1 MISDGRISY
10 EISFKDTEKAG
21 IEKSNLEVRL
31 PKEFIFLESDITP
44 LNTTAN
50 YITWSFP
57 ATASGEEQKI
67 KIDGIIFGKVNDEVI
82 LSASLSYKF
91 DNVSSP
97 FMSSNSYTS
106 LVTKSLVDIVIEKPD
121 SIEADKE
128 FIYKIKIKNNGTRV
142 LKNIGLDFSYHNY
155 FDVLETSESPVK
167 ENKGED
173 MFFIFDLNK
182 MVDEN
187 TVDKN
192 TDEYYEKII
201 TIKGIINNDK
211 ISEINFKIKLGIVE
225 DSNDFDST
233 NYLIEKDDNFKLANS
248 GFVFN
253 VEPSIA
259 LEDYGDYKVAL
270 IKNIN
275 DPYKMSFEYNKIGDT
290 YGYGSNNFKNVRI
303 NLELIGDNII
313 DSKNIKTSI
322 KPTITT
328 NEQNGIVD
336 NVLEWNKDNTPGL
349 ANITTTENKIDLT
362 LPFVKQID
370 LDKNDAKSIIANLNV
385 YGFNDKN
392 EEILLFK
399 YPSFKILIDTNLTV
413 TAGLKYYD
421 DNNIQVG
428 FGENPPKAGS
438 ETKYRVDF
446 KINNV
451 YDNLSNVVLSAKIL
465 NEAEYINEYVV
476 DRGDDIK
483 YDEASKTVTWNIGE
497 IGRGDNVFG
506 YFYIYLRPTTG
517 DIGKKI
523 KVIDEI
529 QIRYKDSYLNKDV
542 VKSFSAIESEK
553 VR

>member
-1 MISDGRISY
+1 MI
-10 EISFKDTEKAG
+10 
-21 IEKSNLEVRL
+21 
-31 PKEFIFLESDITP
+31 
-44 LNTTAN
+44 
-50 YITWSFP
+50 
-57 ATASGEEQKI
+57 Q
-67 KIDGIIFGKVNDEVI
+67 
-82 LSASLSYKF
+82 
-91 DNVSSP
+91 
-97 FMSSNSYTS
+97 
-106 LVTKSLVDIVIEKPD
+106 
-121 SIEADKE
+121 
-128 FIYKIKIKNNGTRV
+128 
-142 LKNIGLDFSYHNY
+142 
-155 FDVLETSESPVK
+155 
-167 ENKGED
+167 
-173 MFFIFDLNK
+173 
-182 MVDEN
+182 
-187 TVDKN
+187 
-192 TDEYYEKII
+192 
-201 TIKGIINNDK
+201 
-211 ISEINFKIKLGIVE
+211 
-225 DSNDFDST
+225 
-233 NYLIEKDDNFKLANS
+233 
-248 GFVFN
+248 
-253 VEPSIA
+253 
-259 LEDYGDYKVAL
+259 
-270 IKNIN
+270 
-275 DPYKMSFEYNKIGDT
+275 
-290 YGYGSNNFKNVRI
+290 
-303 NLELIGDNII
+303 
-313 DSKNIKTSI
+313 KNIKTSI

-336 NVLEWNKDNTPGL
+336 NVLEWIKDNTPGL

-553 VR
+553 VGK